1 MIRKISRRHF
11 LRALTFAGAAGAF
24 AAQPVSSLAGAIS
37 QTAPVLTETRILMGT
52 LVAVS
57 VSDPSRARMEDA
69 LYAAFGHME
78 TLIPF
83 FDRHAVDSVLSVLNR
98 QGALQDVPPELS
110 ALLARTRAMS
120 ALTQGAFNPTV
131 QPLVDF
137 FCSQAVPDGRLN
149 IPESALNEVRA
160 LLSPDGRSGWTADSN
175 GVRLERRGMGLTL
188 DGIAKGRVADLVSRK
203 LKQEGMVNHLI
214 NAGGDIVAS
223 GEKAPGIPWQVAVSN
238 PSSPHSGHFRHGRPF
253 ALKGKAL
260 ATSGSYEH
268 YYDAEQKYNHII
280 DAGTGISP
288 VEMVSASV
296 IAPDATDADALATAF
311 SVMPPRESLKL
322 AATLPECE
330 CLLISRGGRIFK
342 SRGWPA

>member
-69 LYAAFGHME
+69 LYAAFEHME

-137 FCSQAVPDGRLN
+137 FCSQALPDGRLN
-149 IPESALNEVRA
+149 ISKAELNEVHA
-160 LLSPDGRSGWTADSN
+160 LLSPDGRSGWTVGSN

-188 DGIAKGRVADLVSRK
+188 DGIAKGRVADLMSRK
-203 LKQEGMVNHLI
+203 LKPKK
-214 NAGGDIVAS
+214 
-223 GEKAPGIPWQVAVSN
+223 GEKTGRFRRKSRAAYTDSPTDSSTDSPDMPYPLGILSRS
-238 PSSPHSGHFRHGRPF
+238 PSFLVRSFSLFSPASFAPHSPLSPRSSLFAAFPLPDSPLSSRSLRPMYGR
-253 ALKGKAL
+253 KARGD
-260 ATSGSYEH
+260 SGS
-268 YYDAEQKYNHII
+268 
-280 DAGTGISP
+280 
-288 VEMVSASV
+288 
-296 IAPDATDADALATAF
+296 AP
-311 SVMPPRESLKL
+311 
-322 AATLPECE
+322 
-330 CLLISRGGRIFK
+330 
-342 SRGWPA
+342 